1 MRERRFD
8 ELPKV
13 ASMTSASSKSL
24 DQLERETE
32 QNRAELVGTV
42 DALRETIL
50 GEVEDMRRKVSIGY
64 VKSEISDYARDTA
77 SAWTSGL
84 RRGVRDNPLR
94 SVAIGAGLAV
104 PLWKMGR
111 SVPMP
116 LVLIG
121 AGIALTRPATR
132 NAIGD
137 ATAGATMAGDR
148 SIQAAGGVW
157 NTIKAAGSQ
166 AGQQAASRFDTAR
179 QTVQLAAQDAASR
192 VSDAL
197 GAGTD
202 AGSGIADMGRAVVR
216 GGADRAAD
224 AGDYV
229 GRTAA
234 RTQSAAMD
242 LFHRNPML
250 VAGAGLAVGA
260 LLAAIMPTTE
270 VEGQLLDKVA
280 PDLKRKATDVIDQGY
295 EAASAA
301 ASDLYDGA
309 IGRAKDQGL
318 SPEGA
323 RSAASDLGEKV
334 GAVVDAAVGRTE
346 TTHPDVAPMGPGR
359 SAPAT

>member
-1 MRERRFD
+1 
-8 ELPKV
+8 
-13 ASMTSASSKSL
+13 MTSASSKSL
-24 DQLERETE
+24 DELERESE
-32 QNRAELVGTV
+32 HNRTALVGTI
-42 DALRETIL
+42 DALRETVL
-50 GEVEDMRRKVSIGY
+50 GEVEDMRRKVSISY
-64 VKSEISDYARDTA
+64 VKSEIGDYARDTA
-77 SAWTSGL
+77 SAWTGRL
-84 RRGVRDNPLR
+84 RRGVRENPLR

-132 NAIGD
+132 QAIGD
-137 ATAGATMAGDR
+137 ATTGATMAGDR
-148 SIQAAGGVW
+148 SLQAAGDVW
-157 NTIKAAGSQ
+157 NNVKASGAQ
-166 AGQQAASRFDTAR
+166 AGQQAASSLDTAR
-179 QTVQLAAQDAASR
+179 QTVQSAARDVASR
-192 VSDAL
+192 VGDIL

-202 AGSGIADMGRAVVR
+202 AASGLADRGGAVVR
-216 GGADRAAD
+216 DGVNKASGAGG
-224 AGDYV
+224 YV
-229 GRTAA
+229 GQTAA

-280 PDLKRKATDVIDQGY
+280 PDLKQKASGLIDQGY

-323 RSAASDLGEKV
+323 TSAASNFGEKV
-334 GAVVDAAVGRTE
+334 GAVIDAAIGGAE
-346 TTHPDVAPMGPGR
+346 GGHPDHGR
-359 SAPAT
+359 MSTEPSSSGT